1 MLWYGTAWVYWSVGS
16 AHFKVMGMEYF
27 MFVATLR
34 TLTIRDR
41 GKHSF
46 GNDKP
51 YSRDIPWMISCLE

>member
-51 YSRDIPWMISCLE
+51 YSRDIP

>member
-34 TLTIRDR
+34 IFTIRDQVKTYFWER
-41 GKHSF
+41 
-46 GNDKP
+46 
-51 YSRDIPWMISCLE
+51 